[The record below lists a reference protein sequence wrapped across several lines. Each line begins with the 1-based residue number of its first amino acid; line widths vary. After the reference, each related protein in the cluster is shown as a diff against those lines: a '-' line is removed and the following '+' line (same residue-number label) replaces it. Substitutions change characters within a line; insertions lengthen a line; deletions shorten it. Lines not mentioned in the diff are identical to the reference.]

1 MEPTKV
7 GVIGAGMAGPALALF
22 LKAKGYSPIVYE
34 RNNKPSEAGLGIG
47 VQQGGH
53 QVLAKIPGLLEHL
66 HGWPRDEWH
75 FYSVV
80 EEDEGLLG
88 TSDSEGK
95 VRERKGLGT
104 ICMRRPILQQ
114 RLVEFAEKAGVP
126 FKWGHKLESLQQDD
140 ERVTVSF
147 ANGARETFSFVVGC
161 DGLHSNTRACLF
173 GEHPATYVGLCMWG
187 GVSPAPDYL
196 RGKSVALDVYGN
208 GASMIVIP
216 MDETTVMWATT
227 QSEPESKETWR
238 TVDETVAEEFKK
250 SSPYSKWGF
259 GVGELVR
266 DSTSITKVF

>member
-1 MEPTKV
+1 M
-7 GVIGAGMAGPALALF
+7 
-22 LKAKGYSPIVYE
+22 
-34 RNNKPSEAGLGIG
+34 
-47 VQQGGH
+47 
-53 QVLAKIPGLLEHL
+53 LAKIPGLLEHL

-161 DGLHSNTRACLF
+161 DGLHSNTRGCLF
-173 GEHPATYVGLCMWG
+173 GEHPATYVGLCMVSQGHYIRRILLVTCLQWG

-216 MDETTVMWATT
+216 MDETTVMWA
-227 QSEPESKETWR
+227 
-238 TVDETVAEEFKK
+238 
-250 SSPYSKWGF
+250 
-259 GVGELVR
+259 
-266 DSTSITKVF
+266 